1 MNDIKMEDI
10 VRSAINEETK
20 SLNNDYSRLMFQT
33 YEKDLHL
40 YLNIVFFRLC
50 TDMEQLVDIAID
62 PMTIRFDIFK
72 DDIYSLYID
81 DIEFDNYV
89 FSNYTDSFNNGT
101 KMYQISFYV
110 ENNETSD
117 IVIKGIYRIFVNVDI
132 DKDSEDSEY
141 SFKIIDN
148 IFYYNKQYKTNDIY
162 TDTDSD
168 IKIFYNPILDKSID
182 IDDEDEIIFNRATI
196 LDNIVDNIDSD
207 KLINYNPY

>member
-10 VRSAINEETK
+10 IRSAINEETK

-50 TDMEQLVDIAID
+50 TDMERLVDIAMD
-62 PMTIRFDIFK
+62 PMTIGFDIFK

-81 DIEFDNYV
+81 DIEFDSYV
-89 FSNYTDSFNNGT
+89 FEDYTDSFNNGT
-101 KMYQISFYV
+101 KRYQINFYV
-110 ENNETSD
+110 ENNETND
-117 IVIKGIYRIFVNVDI
+117 IVIKGIYRIFINVNI
-132 DKDSEDSEY
+132 DKDGEDSEY
-141 SFKIIDN
+141 NFKIIDN
-148 IFYYNKQYKTNDIY
+148 VFYYNEQYKTNNIY

-182 IDDEDEIIFNRATI
+182 IDDEDEIIYNRANI

>member
-50 TDMEQLVDIAID
+50 TDMKQLVDIAID

-89 FSNYTDSFNNGT
+89 FSNYTDPFNNGT

-132 DKDSEDSEY
+132 DKDSEDPEY
-141 SFKIIDN
+141 NFKIIDN
-148 IFYYNKQYKTNDIY
+148 IFYYNNQYKTNDIY